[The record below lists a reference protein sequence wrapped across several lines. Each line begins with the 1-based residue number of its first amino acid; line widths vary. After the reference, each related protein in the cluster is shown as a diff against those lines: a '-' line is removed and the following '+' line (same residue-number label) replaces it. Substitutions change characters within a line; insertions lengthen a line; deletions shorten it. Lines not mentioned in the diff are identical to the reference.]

1 MNRTILTLIGLLSA
15 VSCGALFATSEIRS
29 PLGRFG
35 DVWFDYRYP
44 LEPVNDDGWQVDV
57 QKAAYERCSA
67 KTFGLDAKCIKDC
80 NDADK
85 VTNKTLPLSALF
97 FNKADFKGQEAF
109 WGGNLNGRASNA
121 PGLVFANLSPRI
133 SYEERGITLGVHAYK
148 ELGVERNWRFGGR
161 IGLPIKVIKVEED
174 RACGFE
180 RNDNDIK
187 SECVVSCRQ
196 ENTAEN
202 VLNTA
207 EVCAYRLDFLSTLKL
222 PNGVPMVQYGDGTAA
237 NPTKIANIIAD
248 SSVTTLADPS
258 QGFDPG
264 CAGGAQDAG
273 PNAPAYLMRQSTGC
287 MPFNPI
293 NPFLVSTLDAGEDNF
308 ILQNVCAF
316 DLPKDGNVGADNDR
330 FRFFNS
336 NNYTAGD
343 IGIDLEEQS
352 KWFVIPVP
360 GEGAKGVNTITEE
373 MFNVISYV
381 AQQHNLDSTTL
392 EGATEFFFKRGI
404 DLCPSKR
411 VVGAGDLETQ
421 IYGGRYWEKG
431 YVNAFT
437 GFRFPTGKEH
447 DDPKCVYFQPTGHNG
462 HFEMMFGLDG
472 GWHPNNWFAF
482 GIDASYHHVFEHT
495 ERRAAP
501 FAGAKIRNIGPAVD
515 ANVKWGCMMANGVA
529 TFFHPKDSNLGCTL
543 GYEFYAKRKDSICLC
558 RKTATD
564 FLGADFALDQK
575 LLEENTNSQTHK
587 VRGTGFYRI
596 SYAEFMFG
604 ASYIFAGKHAMRETE
619 WHLGLNVSF

>member
-1 MNRTILTLIGLLSA
+1 MNRKILTLVGLLSA
-15 VSCGALFATSEIRS
+15 ISCGALFATSEIRS

-35 DVWFDYRYP
+35 DVWFDWRYP
-44 LEPVNDDGWQVDV
+44 LEPINDDSWQVDV

-67 KTFGLDAKCIKDC
+67 KTFGLDPKCIKGC
-80 NDADK
+80 NDSDK

-97 FNKADFKGQEAF
+97 FNKADFKGQEVF
-109 WGGNLNGRASNA
+109 FGGNLNGRASNA
-121 PGLVFANLSPRI
+121 PGLVFSNLSPRI
-133 SYEERGITLGVHAYK
+133 SYEEHGISLGVHAYK
-148 ELGVERNWRFGGR
+148 ELGAGRNWRMGGR

-174 RACGFE
+174 RSCGFE
-180 RNDNDIK
+180 RNDNDIM
-187 SECVVSCRQ
+187 SECVVTCRQ
-196 ENTAEN
+196 EITAEN
-202 VLNTA
+202 VLNTS

-222 PNGVPMVQYGDGTAA
+222 PNGVPMVQYGDGTMA
-237 NPTKIANIIAD
+237 NPTKIADILAD
-248 SSVTTLADPS
+248 SSILTQPNLIS
-258 QGFDPG
+258 QGFDD
-264 CAGGAQDAG
+264 CSLRSHG
-273 PNAPAYLMRQSTGC
+273 PNAPVYLMRQSTGC

-293 NPFLVSTLDAGEDNF
+293 NPFLASTVDPKEDNF
-308 ILQNVCAF
+308 ILQNTCAA
-316 DLPKDGNVGADNDR
+316 DLPKDGNVGANNDR
-330 FRFFNS
+330 YRFLNT
-336 NNYTAGD
+336 NNYQNGN
-343 IGIDLEEQS
+343 ISNDLEEQS

-360 GEGAKGVNTITEE
+360 GEGSKGINTITEE

-381 AQQHNLDSTTL
+381 VQKHNLDSTTI
-392 EGATEFFFKRGI
+392 EGSTEFFDKRGV

-431 YVNAFT
+431 YINGST

-462 HFEMMFGLDG
+462 HFEMMFGIDG
-472 GWHPNNWFAF
+472 GWHPNHWFAF
-482 GIDASYHHVFEHT
+482 GLDASYHHVFEHT

-501 FAGAKIRNIGPAVD
+501 FAGAKIRNIGPSVD
-515 ANVKWGCMMANGVA
+515 ADVKWGWYLANAMA
-529 TFFHPKDSNLGCTL
+529 TFYHPKDSNLGCTL

-558 RKTATD
+558 QKEATD
-564 FLGADFALDQK
+564 FLGENHKLDPK

-596 SYAEFMFG
+596 GYAEFMFG